1 MLVDTK
7 NLISIIE
14 ASKNFSRVTEL
25 VDESGSAIIIKD
37 NKPKYVVLEFKDTEN
52 EVLVDE
58 NEALSLSSKIINRNI
73 EAFKELAKWKG

>member
-73 EAFKELAKWKG
+73 EAFKELAK